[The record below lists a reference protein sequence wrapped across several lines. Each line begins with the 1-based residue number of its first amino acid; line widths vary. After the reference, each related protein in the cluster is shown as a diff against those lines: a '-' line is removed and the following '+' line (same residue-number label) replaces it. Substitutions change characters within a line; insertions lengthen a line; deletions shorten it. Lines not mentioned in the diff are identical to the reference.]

1 MTRINISSGSNF
13 EETYG
18 YSRVVRVGETVYIAG
33 TLGYDYAAGTCD
45 PDPAAQV
52 RQIVRNIEPPLAK
65 AGASLADIV
74 QLTTYI
80 TSAEVFEA
88 IGPTLRE
95 IFGDIRPTNTAL
107 VVAFPIPH
115 AKVEISAIAVV
126 GCGAD

>member
-1 MTRINISSGSNF
+1 MQRINISGGSRF

-18 YSRVVRVGETVYIAG
+18 YSRAVRVGETVYVAG

-52 RQIVRNIEPPLAK
+52 RQIVRNIEPALQK
-65 AGASLADIV
+65 AGARLADIV

-80 TSAEVFEA
+80 ESAEVFEA

-95 IFGDIRPTNTAL
+95 IFGDIRPANTAL
-107 VVAFPIPH
+107 VVAFPIPL

-126 GCGAD
+126 GCGE